1 MSGKPARIATEEAFT
16 IEELR
21 ELYRGFSAGSWD
33 TLDARVFGLQS
44 NADSPVANALVDLDG
59 QRLAQMDQ
67 HGITMQLLSLTSP
80 GVQLLRPGL
89 AGEMTALVN
98 DRLTEA
104 IRRHPS
110 RYCGLAAVA
119 PQEGKR
125 AVDEMTRAIRTLGLN
140 GFIINSH
147 TNNEYLDDRKYWPIL
162 EAAEGLDRPIYLHPR
177 DPSLR
182 LAGAYELPGMSGPL
196 WGYNTEV
203 STHVMRLYCAGIFA
217 KFPRLR
223 IVIGHMGETLPFY
236 LWRCDWA
243 SRMARVPGPTFSDV
257 FAQNIA
263 VTTSGAADCANGN
276 ASAGPALECTI
287 KAVGADNIMWAI
299 DYPYQPMGP
308 AVKFLDEAAIS
319 DADREKIYHR
329 NAERIFHI
337 DPVPAEAA

>member
-1 MSGKPARIATEEAFT
+1 MKNNPIRIATEEAFN
-16 IEELR
+16 IPELR
-21 ELYRGFSAGSWD
+21 QLYNGFSAGSWD

-44 NADSPVANALVDLDG
+44 NAESPVANALVDVDD

-67 HGITMQLLSLTSP
+67 LGITMQVLSLTSP

-89 AGEMTALVN
+89 AGEMAALAN
-98 DRLTEA
+98 DRLAEA
-104 IRRHPS
+104 IRRHPG

-125 AVDEMTRAIRTLGLN
+125 AVDEMTRAIGTLGLN
-140 GFIINSH
+140 GFIVNSH
-147 TNNEYLDDRKYWPIL
+147 TNNEYLDDPKYWPIL

-177 DPSLR
+177 DPSLK
-182 LAGAYELPGMSGPL
+182 LAAAFDLSGMSGPL

-203 STHVMRLYCAGIFA
+203 SMHVMRMYCAGIFA

-223 IVIGHMGETLPFY
+223 IVIGHMGETLPFN

-243 SRMARVPGPTFSDV
+243 GGMARIPGPKFSEV

-263 VTTSGAADCANGN
+263 VTTSGAADFANGN
-276 ASAGPALECTI
+276 ASAAPALECTI

-299 DYPYQPMGP
+299 DYPYQPMAP
-308 AVKFLDEAAIS
+308 AVKFLDEVDIS
-319 DADREKIYHR
+319 GEDREKIYHR

-337 DPVPAEAA
+337 EHALLSR

>member
-1 MSGKPARIATEEAFT
+1 LYQRIATEEAFS

-21 ELYRGFSAGSWD
+21 ELYRGFAAGSWD

-44 NADSPVANALVDLDG
+44 NADSPVANALVDVDG

-67 HGITMQLLSLTSP
+67 YGITMQVLSLTSP

-89 AGEMTALVN
+89 AGEMAALVN
-98 DRLTEA
+98 DRLAET
-104 IRRHPS
+104 IRRHPG

-119 PQEGKR
+119 PQEGKG
-125 AVDEMTRAIRTLGLN
+125 AVPEMERAIRTLGLN

-147 TNNEYLDDRKYWPIL
+147 TNNEYLDDPKYWPIL

-177 DPSLR
+177 DPSMR
-182 LAGAYELPGMSGPL
+182 LAGAFELAKMSGPL
-196 WGYNTEV
+196 WGYNVEV

-217 KFPRLR
+217 RFPRLR
-223 IVIGHMGETLPFY
+223 MVIGHMGETLPFY

-243 SRMARVPGPTFSDV
+243 SQMPRVSGPKFGDV
-257 FAQNIA
+257 FLQNIA
-263 VTTSGAADCANGN
+263 VTTSGAADFGNGN
-276 ASAGPALECTI
+276 ASAHPALECTI
-287 KAVGADNIMWAI
+287 KTMGADNIMWAI

-319 DADREKIYHR
+319 ESDREKIYYR

-337 DPVPAEAA
+337 EAVTPGTA